1 MVLVYA
7 VTSFWVLRL
16 EKTGAAL
23 VADDYE
29 LGAARGMHVRQDEHD
44 FFFAVAV
51 SSKTNFKGQSA
62 AKFIE
67 QGGKVS
73 LSYGIR
79 GGYDDGKVFD
89 IDLIPCKEETVFF
102 RGNPDPEVLQVVQAH

>member
-1 MVLVYA
+1 MRPGFNIDGRDRFRTGFGASCSLLLFLVVLVYA

-23 VADDYE
+23 VADDHE

-67 QGGKVS
+67 
-73 LSYGIR
+73 
-79 GGYDDGKVFD
+79 
-89 IDLIPCKEETVFF
+89 
-102 RGNPDPEVLQVVQAH
+102 